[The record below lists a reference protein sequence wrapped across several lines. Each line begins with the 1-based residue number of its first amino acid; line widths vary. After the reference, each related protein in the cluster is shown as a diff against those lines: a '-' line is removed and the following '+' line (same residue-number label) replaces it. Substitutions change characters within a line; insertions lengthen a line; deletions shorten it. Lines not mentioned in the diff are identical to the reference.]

1 MLKISCLGI
10 AAMAALVASPVL
22 AHSDGPSPD
31 DHAPSGVMVDHLH
44 GQGTGMVA
52 VRHLHTSASG
62 LYSGKNRVTG
72 ADLAEAGFSMMA
84 TGMTMDMVM
93 LDLMYAPTDKLT
105 LMLMPHY
112 MRMEMDM
119 GPTPMMAM
127 PGGEDHGHGDYDQ
140 GHMHHGNHSVSG
152 IGDTLVA
159 ALYDLSFSDEYQLVG
174 SLGISA
180 PTGSV
185 DKKNADGS
193 FVHYGMQLGS
203 GTWDLAP
210 ALTYKDRNGMFSWG
224 AQVSG
229 GIRLESANDSG
240 YALGDR
246 YTLTG
251 WSAWKLAPWISLSAR
266 LAYEQQGSIKGHYNG
281 AHNHSS
287 PADLQAN
294 YGGEFI
300 DAGLGANMVVRHGSF
315 AGLRLELEWTT
326 RLSEDYHGYQLGR
339 DQGMNTAVAFSF

>member
-1 MLKISCLGI
+1 MLKFGCL
-10 AAMAALVASPVL
+10 AVVALTALAPAPVL
-22 AHSDGPSPD
+22 AHTDGPSPD

-44 GQGTGMVA
+44 AQGSGMAA
-52 VRHLHTSASG
+52 VRYQRSSAGG
-62 LYSGKNRVTG
+62 LYSGRSKITA

-93 LDLMYAPTDKLT
+93 LDLMYAPTDNLT

-119 GPTPMMAM
+119 APTPMTAM
-127 PGGEDHGHGDYDQ
+127 PDGDGHGHG
-140 GHMHHGNHSVSG
+140 GHAHHGSHSVSG

-159 ALYDLSFSDEYQLVG
+159 ALYDLSFNEDYQLVG
-174 SLGISA
+174 SLGISV

-210 ALTYKDRNGMFSWG
+210 ALTYKDHSGLLSWG
-224 AQVSG
+224 AQANG
-229 GIRLESANDSG
+229 RIRLESANDSG
-240 YALGDR
+240 YALGDH
-246 YTLTG
+246 YLLTG
-251 WSAWKLAPWISLSAR
+251 WTAWKLAPWISLSAR
-266 LAYEQQGSIKGHYNG
+266 LAYEQQASIDGHYNG
-281 AHNHSS
+281 PHSHS
-287 PADLQAN
+287 NPSDLQAN

-300 DAGLGANMVVRHGSF
+300 DGGLGANMVVRHGSL

-326 RLSEDYHGYQLGR
+326 RLDEDYNGFQLG
-339 DQGMNTAVAFSF
+339 QNHGLNANVSFAF